1 MRGELLQ
8 PKWMVKNMLK
18 EPWLH
23 EYEEH
28 KIRQREKQK
37 QERANKK
44 SMLSEMRGRSG
55 STGGKKSRGNAHVP
69 TPKKTTKE
77 NPCRKAADNVR
88 PGPAKR
94 ALRRAKISSAA
105 KIADL
110 QSSAHHD
117 TSPPAKRMKESGKCC
132 DHSTQ
137 SKGALKIKLTE
148 TGNAL
153 AGMFVQP
160 NRKEIYL
167 HVTVRV
173 QYGECRQALHT
184 PSEALERTLRSERIS
199 EDVVSTDN
207 ELGQPR

>member
-1 MRGELLQ
+1 MQPFDRSIFMRGELLQ

-23 EYEEH
+23 EYEQH

-44 SMLSEMRGRSG
+44 KMISETRGRSG
-55 STGGKKSRGNAHVP
+55 STGGKKSRGNGHVP

-88 PGPAKR
+88 PGPAK
-94 ALRRAKISSAA
+94 RAKISSAA

-132 DHSTQ
+132 ECRRPRHANKRCAQDQTHR
-137 SKGALKIKLTE
+137 
-148 TGNAL
+148 
-153 AGMFVQP
+153 
-160 NRKEIYL
+160 NRKCSRWNVCATESQRNL
-167 HVTVRV
+167 PACDSPSSVR
-173 QYGECRQALHT
+173 
-184 PSEALERTLRSERIS
+184 
-199 EDVVSTDN
+199 
-207 ELGQPR
+207 